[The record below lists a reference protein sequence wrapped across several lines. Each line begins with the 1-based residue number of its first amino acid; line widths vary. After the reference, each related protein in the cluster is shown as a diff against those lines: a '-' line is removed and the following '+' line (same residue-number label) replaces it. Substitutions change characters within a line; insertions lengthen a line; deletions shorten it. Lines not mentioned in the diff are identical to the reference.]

1 VFDKEARKAGISL
14 TTETRRTQCLI
25 RRPGRQEL
33 EYGLGVGL
41 AILQFRVG
49 GNGVKS
55 SGPSVR
61 LVHF

>member
-1 VFDKEARKAGISL
+1 VFDKEARKAGIKVWIGGIPEVL
-14 TTETRRTQCLI
+14 LD
-25 RRPGRQEL
+25 
-33 EYGLGVGL
+33 GLGVGL

>member
-1 VFDKEARKAGISL
+1 MALGSGLFIDILNIRIRVWIGGIPEVL
-14 TTETRRTQCLI
+14 L
-25 RRPGRQEL
+25 
-33 EYGLGVGL
+33 YGLGVGL